1 MRRIQKGF
9 FLFFCFVQQMAEQ
22 LIPVTDE
29 QRHDLPAFCLFHG
42 AWRDAIR
49 AKVKQASGMDM
60 SSGEWVAMMNCE
72 PKARL
77 SLIMNASVS

>member
-29 QRHDLPAFCLFHG
+29 QRHDLHG

-49 AKVKQASGMDM
+49 AKVKQAGIGNGHEQRGMGGDD
-60 SSGEWVAMMNCE
+60 E
-72 PKARL
+72 L
-77 SLIMNASVS
+77 